1 MVHKHTVFKTLRS
14 SGIYIELHCGRDI
27 FGEAGKYEIDDH
39 SKLIIENTPGFKVFY
54 VEIHDA
60 IEHKMDITRTVLNK
74 LYSTED
80 SFLDITVYM

>member
-1 MVHKHTVFKTLRS
+1 MTCKHTVYKTLRS

-27 FGEAGKYEIDDH
+27 FSEAGEYDIDDY
-39 SKLIIENTPGFKVFY
+39 SKLVIENKPGFKVY
-54 VEIHDA
+54 YMETHVSVV
-60 IEHKMDITRTVLNK
+60 HKMDITRTVLNQ